1 MIRRPPRSTLFPYTT
16 LFRSRLARPGLGGPD
31 EIPAAEGERNGF
43 LLNRGWLGIA
53 FVGHGPHELGREAQ
67 GCEWHSSRTPSVHTR
82 AQRGTECHHVRAP
95 PSLSNLGNET
105 GPVFGAGARAQAGAS

>member
-16 LFRSRLARPGLGGPD
+16 LFRSRLARPSLGGPD

-43 LLNRGWLGIA
+43 LLNRGWLGIT

-67 GCEWHSSRTPSVHTR
+67 GCEWHSSRTPSVYTR
-82 AQRGTECHHVRAP
+82 APRVTECHHVGAP
-95 PSLSNLGNET
+95 PSFSNLGNET
-105 GPVFGAGARAQAGAS
+105 GRVFSAGARS